1 MLASV
6 HWDMQFV
13 AVVPNAIPL
22 VISDESDDLAWFPS
36 LSLPDVDASVQA
48 LREDAARLSSPEITL
63 RSPCGCP
70 SGERSR

>member
-13 AVVPNAIPL
+13 VVVPNAIPP
-22 VISDESDDLAWFPS
+22 VISDESDDLAWFSS

-48 LREDAARLSSPEITL
+48 LCDDAVRALSL
-63 RSPCGCP
+63 RQDCGSQP
-70 SGERSR
+70 MWVSFG